1 MSLQS
6 QQSFSVSML
15 NYFPHVFHG
24 LLVCS
29 HELVDLGSL
38 LDQDALVVEAGNN
51 SAMKSLPNS
60 LVRLMVSLLVVV
72 VVFPVSKTPL
82 GAMLQA
88 AVSIWLLPKSRS
100 PTTRIRGSPHTG
112 RVAVTDLVVPRNSPT
127 SSPAFTMCR

>member
-1 MSLQS
+1 MSVQS
-6 QQSFSVSML
+6 HQSFSFSML
-15 NYFPHVFHG
+15 NYFPHIFHG
-24 LLVCS
+24 LVVCS

-51 SAMKSLPNS
+51 RAMKSLPNS

-72 VVFPVSKTPL
+72 FPVKKTPL

-88 AVSIWLLPKSRS
+88 AVSIWLLPKSRL

-112 RVAVTDLVVPRNSPT
+112 RVAVTDLVVPRNSPS